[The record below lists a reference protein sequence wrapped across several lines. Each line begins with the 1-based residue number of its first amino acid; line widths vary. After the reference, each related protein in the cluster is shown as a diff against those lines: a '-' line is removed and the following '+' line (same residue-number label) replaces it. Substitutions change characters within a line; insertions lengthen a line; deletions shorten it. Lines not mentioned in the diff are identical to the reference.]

1 MTQTQPEIESNLSM
15 NQTLNEST
23 IVRPRIEIKIEEEP
37 PNPIAS
43 SLSKFQYKKNSKLTS
58 LRSEV
63 DETMSPG
70 LNSSILSTST
80 QISSIKR
87 LKNEPEFD
95 VSPITGS
102 KSVKR
107 SREAQET
114 SLKSTTELNAKR
126 SFRQIFAE
134 PTETITLD
142 ESTDS
147 QDQLDFLNDDNTTIN
162 NIKTMNTSIEEL
174 DIQDT
179 SLNTSKKIFNFRPI
193 KKSVKFECYSCKSKI
208 CDYTSDEIVTELLI
222 KHLPIESV
230 KSFENFGILADPV
243 DQSFFEVN
251 TNEKKGAN
259 DNWLYYECKS
269 CDKLVGLKL
278 VSASQDLNNFVDKIV
293 LINK

>member
-43 SLSKFQYKKNSKLTS
+43 SLSKFQYKKSSKLTS

-63 DETMSPG
+63 DEAMSPG
-70 LNSSILSTST
+70 LNSSNLSTST

-95 VSPITGS
+95 VSPITGT

-107 SREAQET
+107 SREAQEKN
-114 SLKSTTELNAKR
+114 LKSTIELNAKR

-147 QDQLDFLNDDNTTIN
+147 QDQLDFLNDDNTTIK

-193 KKSVKFECYSCKSKI
+193 KKSVKFDCYNCKSKI
-208 CDYTSDEIVTELLI
+208 CDYTSDEMVTELLI
-222 KHLPIESV
+222 EHLPIESV
-230 KSFENFGILADPV
+230 KSFENLSILADPV

-259 DNWLYYECKS
+259 NWLIYECKS